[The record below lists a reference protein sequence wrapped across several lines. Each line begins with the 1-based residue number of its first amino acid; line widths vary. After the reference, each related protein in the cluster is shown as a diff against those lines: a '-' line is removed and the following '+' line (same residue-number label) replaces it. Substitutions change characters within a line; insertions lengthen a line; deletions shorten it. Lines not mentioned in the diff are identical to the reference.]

1 MLWERCKARRKPETV
16 KKIENERQGMME
28 IETEILRKK
37 RDTEIEREETNR
49 KRQREERQRKM
60 HREQRCKG
68 EIDTEERWRL
78 KMGGGEKDR
87 EKETLRE
94 RRKRQ
99 ADT

>member
-1 MLWERCKARRKPETV
+1 M

-28 IETEILRKK
+28 IESEMLRKK
-37 RDTEIEREETNR
+37 RYRDRERRDKQKETKKRETE
-49 KRQREERQRKM
+49 KDAQRTEMQ
-60 HREQRCKG
+60 G

-78 KMGGGEKDR
+78 NMGGGEKDR

-99 ADT
+99 ADA